1 MLKSAGLVEGRYPNL
16 IIAARVAK
24 LTGQKAR
31 HIRERGFN
39 QQYYLDAIEA
49 LVREHQP
56 IPRQEIDRLLMD
68 KLPEILSEKQ
78 KKMKIHNLLAQLARK
93 GKIENRGTRGKP
105 AWHAT
110 KKLGI

>member
-1 MLKSAGLVEGRYPNL
+1 MVEGRYPNL
-16 IIAARVAK
+16 IIAGRVAR

-39 QQYYLDAIEA
+39 KQYYLDAIEA

-68 KLPEILSEKQ
+68 KLPEIMSDKQ
-78 KKMKIHNLLAQLARK
+78 KRIKIHNLIAELVRK
-93 GKIENRGTRGKP
+93 GKIENRGSRQKP
-105 AWHAT
+105 AWHTA
-110 KKLGI
+110 KKSDI